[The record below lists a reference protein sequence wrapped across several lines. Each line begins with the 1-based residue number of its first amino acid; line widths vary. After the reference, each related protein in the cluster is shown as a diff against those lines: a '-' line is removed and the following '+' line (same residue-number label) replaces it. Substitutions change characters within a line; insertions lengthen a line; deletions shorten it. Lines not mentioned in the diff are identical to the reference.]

1 MSHRN
6 PDARQP
12 PETTISV
19 FEDYV
24 KHLQQEKQTMEIQQ
38 QQLKKLLLYE
48 KWRIQEQK
56 QTDKLHRDAER
67 VALQNTLLR
76 NRHESLEN
84 EKKMQTEK
92 LNRALYQNVE
102 MTGWPSTN
110 NQFRVPSAYPVNSSI
125 QIQNL
130 KKQVAD
136 IKSTNEALR
145 ESIDKLQK
153 ELENIQ
159 TPGKKRSLE
168 DLDRMIMSIRESN
181 KALELKIQ
189 YTQINNTWFENQ
201 NQHLQSDIELC
212 RHKTK
217 FLEEQNKTLQQRK
230 HSKNKDGSRSRPLE
244 SHHAGSTGDSHEDTG
259 DRKSVKPEYHVNTNL
274 YKQKQRQEITDFIN
288 FAKTNGPPPVYNY
301 KKTEWAKKLLKI
313 SELNKA
319 EITKAFKRVVLS
331 AHPDKADQATD
342 MDDNT
347 KSDLQIIFPWVIAA
361 KDHLLNLL
369 PKETS
374 SRFGVSSFTTSG
386 LSGVAEK
393 HARNRYTVKEENSH
407 LGASSKFTPYKNT

>member
-12 PETTISV
+12 PATTISV

-102 MTGWPSTN
+102 MTPWPSTN
-110 NQFRVPSAYPVNSSI
+110 NQFRVPSDYQVNSSI

-181 KALELKIQ
+181 KALKLKIQ
-189 YTQINNTWFENQ
+189 HTQINNTWFENQ
-201 NQHLQSDIELC
+201 NQQLQSDIELC
-212 RHKTK
+212 RQKTK
-217 FLEEQNKTLQQRK
+217 VLEEQNKTLQQRK
-230 HSKNKDGSRSRPLE
+230 DFQS
-244 SHHAGSTGDSHEDTG
+244 HAGQNTPTE
-259 DRKSVKPEYHVNTNL
+259 RKTTENEAKLRQFIRDVQDFTEPPCTKDWAL
-274 YKQKQRQEITDFIN
+274 WKQW
-288 FAKTNGPPPVYNY
+288 ALKTLGYPVLNEKDIQKAYR
-301 KKTEWAKKLLKI
+301 KLALV
-313 SELNKA
+313 
-319 EITKAFKRVVLS
+319 F
-331 AHPDKADQATD
+331 HPDKI
-342 MDDNT
+342 DNVST
-347 KSDLQIIFPWVIAA
+347 NDETISLKLQEPIKLLHKARDFLLAYIKGYPFPNTCLRFEVS
-361 KDHLLNLL
+361 LF
-369 PKETS
+369 TS
-374 SRFGVSSFTTSG
+374 SG
-386 LSGVAEK
+386 LSAVTTK
-393 HARNRYTVKEENSH
+393 HAQNRYTVKQKNEH
-407 LGASSKFTPYKNT
+407 LSLSDKVIY